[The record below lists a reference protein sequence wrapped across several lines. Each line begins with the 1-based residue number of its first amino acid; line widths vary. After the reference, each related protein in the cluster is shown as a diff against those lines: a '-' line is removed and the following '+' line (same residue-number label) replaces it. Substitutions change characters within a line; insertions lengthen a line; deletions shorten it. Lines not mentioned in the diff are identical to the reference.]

1 MNVLG
6 EPIDERGE
14 ISKKSQPHLINVS
27 HSANLSWQYVLAVVQ
42 RPNITYLFTEMHRL
56 WLI

>member
-14 ISKKSQPHLINVS
+14 ISKQSKPYLNNVS
-27 HSANLSWQYVLAVVQ
+27 RSMDLSGQLILA
-42 RPNITYLFTEMHRL
+42 LCGF
-56 WLI
+56 